1 MGTLSSDPI
10 VPELDLQRAKMETV
24 LVHMGLVG
32 VGMPPDGSCFLHCIV
47 YEMYPLQCLVNYPAG
62 MTVVNVGAADG
73 LAPRRVAAAQY
84 LRFQLMEYALAHC
97 PQLAHFLL
105 QDEAEVR
112 DHFETFQTTP
122 DEQATIAE
130 VYAAAS
136 MFNIELVLIS
146 NDASFQIDP
155 VVPIEGLPAVRD
167 GPRRTVTLGYMIPVD
182 ELAGHYICTRE
193 PRAQFANTFAGGSYR
208 GSIQI
213 GPPKA
218 KTCNAMHPR
227 RVERIQEQC
236 VE

>member
-1 MGTLSSDPI
+1 
-10 VPELDLQRAKMETV
+10 
-24 LVHMGLVG
+24 
-32 VGMPPDGSCFLHCIV
+32 
-47 YEMYPLQCLVNYPAG
+47 

-73 LAPRRVAAAQY
+73 LAPRRVAAAQC
-84 LRFQLMEYALAHC
+84 LRLKLMEYALAHC
-97 PQLAHFLL
+97 TTLAHFLL
-105 QDEAEVR
+105 QDEEEVR
-112 DHFETFQTTP
+112 ERFETFRNTP

-193 PRAQFANTFAGGSYR
+193 QRAHFANRFAGGSYR
-208 GSIQI
+208 GSIHI

-218 KTCNAMHPR
+218 MSCNAMQSR
-227 RVERIQEQC
+227 RFERIQEQR